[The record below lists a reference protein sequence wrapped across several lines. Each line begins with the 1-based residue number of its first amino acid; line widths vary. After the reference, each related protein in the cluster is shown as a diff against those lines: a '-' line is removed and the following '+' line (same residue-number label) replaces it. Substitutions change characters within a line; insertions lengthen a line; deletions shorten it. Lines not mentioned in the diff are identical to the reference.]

1 MSALYKKG
9 EIVWAKIQGYSWW
22 PGRITKIKLKLCI
35 RKNKLGKYILKYEK
49 EPYFYITFFPNDSI
63 SKVKLKYMKKF
74 IDGYK
79 IRSKTNKRKKLE
91 RAIDIAT
98 KTFLEENPNLNID
111 IKRNIFNLK
120 LYSKK
125 KFPLLRQFRALEE
138 EEEEQ
143 NGENDI
149 QSFIDSEI
157 NECEKY
163 KNELK
168 DKKNNKNKYIGNK
181 RRKSNEE
188 KEDTK
193 SFNSESDKSNDIL
206 DIEEDINK
214 KCNKELKKYSNELF
228 KTSVE
233 IKRRNTFNNIINVF
247 NNIENIINKYNIDYN
262 FNIIKDLIFILNN
275 YNNHN
280 NEEIMNKSIS
290 LHKDLICKYLNNIFK
305 YDNDFLEKETLYG
318 ESLLKTKGSKGNN
331 NSSKIILDMEELG
344 NKIVIE
350 IDNLKNKVFGNFS
363 ILNEEENRNQNGKD
377 INNSNTQLEN
387 KTINIINND
396 NNNSMINTNKKLKTI
411 NNYNFEL
418 NQELNDEKTVNNNI
432 DYEFSKNG
440 KYNNKYEN
448 FEEEIG
454 NNDSFNHNEPFL
466 KEIINNPNY
475 FNKKPE
481 GQLYP
486 DNFFDEIYLK
496 EEIKKE
502 NNFLRKKMCLQL
514 YGVLQLA
521 LPCCQKRV
529 IKNNVIYLE
538 YLARNKDPLFG
549 NKYKIIIN
557 MIYNRIKSEAV
568 KIKNKN
574 KK

>member
-1 MSALYKKG
+1 
-9 EIVWAKIQGYSWW
+9 
-22 PGRITKIKLKLCI
+22 
-35 RKNKLGKYILKYEK
+35 
-49 EPYFYITFFPNDSI
+49 
-63 SKVKLKYMKKF
+63 MKKF

-318 ESLLKTKGSKGNN
+318 ESLLKAKGSKGNN

-350 IDNLKNKVFGNFS
+350 IGNLKNKVFGNYS

-432 DYEFSKNG
+432 DYEFSKKG